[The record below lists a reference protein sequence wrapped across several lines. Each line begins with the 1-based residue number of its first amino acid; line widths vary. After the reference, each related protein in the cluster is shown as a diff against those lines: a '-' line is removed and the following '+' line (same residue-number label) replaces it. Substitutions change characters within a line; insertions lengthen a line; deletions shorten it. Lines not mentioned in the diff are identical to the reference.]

1 MGEALVLSSSVLL
14 ALSTVFAHYLTKG
27 LDPLVIVFYSF
38 LLSFIFFNFTG
49 LRNKSIISLIK
60 NNWKWVIFVNITTA
74 LDWLLIFIALK
85 YISAALINCFVFG
98 LAPIATLL
106 LTYKNYPSRKA
117 FVKDLVICC
126 LISLLLICLS
136 IVYYQNNNGISNL
149 SATNILWG
157 ILFSSISGLATGATI
172 YGCKKLQIVGFS
184 TNSVMRSRFIAIIIM
199 AILLLKFNQAS
210 LALDIGTS
218 TDIVLLTFIFV
229 IIPTFL
235 LQKGIERT
243 LPIMTTIITS
253 LIPVLTYLF
262 QFLEP
267 DFIFD
272 LKEIM
277 IITVLS
283 CVVIISTIHK
293 KLLK

>member
-1 MGEALVLSSSVLL
+1 MSS
-14 ALSTVFAHYLTKG
+14 
-27 LDPLVIVFYSF
+27 P
-38 LLSFIFFNFTG
+38 
-49 LRNKSIISLIK
+49 
-60 NNWKWVIFVNITTA
+60 
-74 LDWLLIFIALK
+74 
-85 YISAALINCFVFG
+85 
-98 LAPIATLL
+98 
-106 LTYKNYPSRKA
+106 
-117 FVKDLVICC
+117 
-126 LISLLLICLS
+126 
-136 IVYYQNNNGISNL
+136 
-149 SATNILWG
+149 
-157 ILFSSISGLATGATI
+157 
-172 YGCKKLQIVGFS
+172 
-184 TNSVMRSRFIAIIIM
+184 
-199 AILLLKFNQAS
+199 LKFNQAS
-210 LALDIGTS
+210 LALDIGAA

-267 DFIFD
+267 DFTFD

-277 IITVLS
+277 IIMVLS